1 MERRTFWIESKNE
14 GLGELKGGL
23 RGYASVKNIVD
34 SYGDVI
40 CDGAYGDLGE
50 FVRTGFVAVGHD
62 HSGIPVGYVTE
73 AREDQRGLF
82 VGMKFHSTTE
92 AQAAKTVADER
103 LAAGKRVGLSIGFLP
118 RVWDFEMRDGRRV
131 RLLKEIE
138 LKEFSLVTLPA
149 AAGAEAMG
157 IEKSNRA
164 RVADVLELE
173 RAMDRVGI
181 DKN

>member
-1 MERRTFWIESKNE
+1 MERKTFWIENKNE
-14 GLGELKGGL
+14 GLGELGDGL
-23 RGYASVKNIVD
+23 RGYASVKNVVD

-73 AREDQRGLF
+73 AKEDERGLL
-82 VGMKFHSTTE
+82 VGMKFHSTAE

-103 LAAGKRVGLSIGFLP
+103 LAAGKRVGLSIGYLP
-118 RVWDFEMRDGRRV
+118 RIWDFEMRDGRRV

-149 AAGAEAMG
+149 AVGAEAMG
-157 IEKSNRA
+157 IEKSYRA
-164 RVADVLELE
+164 GIADVLELE
-173 RAMDRVGI
+173 QAMSRAGI